1 MTSVLTSSD
10 LVFLLGD
17 RFAPAPGFLGT
28 KHEVIGRGATV
39 DAGPLAEAA
48 VAAALLGLERDGQVR
63 LTREP
68 KKEMLG
74 LRSTHTVRAERT
86 PGASAPPD
94 TLEAALLDAVGD
106 GRDEIDEVVYRWF
119 GEDRSVPA
127 LWVLDAVRDGL
138 VARGLVARSETKAK
152 KLFWTQT
159 TVHHAPTAETTAAL
173 AASPADA
180 LLALLA
186 DAGGRPDLRET
197 LRTET
202 GQAFTRRTDHG
213 DVSDYDVD

>member
-1 MTSVLTSSD
+1 MSMLTSSD

-48 VAAALLGLERDGQVR
+48 IAAALLGLERDGHLH

-74 LRSTHTVRAERT
+74 LRNTHTVRAERT
-86 PGASAPPD
+86 PTATAPPD
-94 TLEAALLDAVGD
+94 TLEAALLAAVGD
-106 GRDEIDEVVYRWF
+106 GRDEIDEVVYRWLD
-119 GEDRSVPA
+119 EDRTVPA
-127 LWVLDAVRDGL
+127 LAVLDLVRDGL
-138 VARGLVARSETKAK
+138 VARGLVARTETKAK

-173 AASPADA
+173 EAAPADA

-186 DAGGRPDLRET
+186 DAGGRADLRET
-197 LRTET
+197 LRTEI
-202 GQAFTRRTDHG
+202 GQGFSRRTDHG
-213 DVSDYDVD
+213 DYDVE